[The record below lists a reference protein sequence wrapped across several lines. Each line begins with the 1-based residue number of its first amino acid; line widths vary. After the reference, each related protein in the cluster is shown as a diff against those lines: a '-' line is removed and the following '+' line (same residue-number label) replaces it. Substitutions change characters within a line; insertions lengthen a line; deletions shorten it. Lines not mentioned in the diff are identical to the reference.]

1 MKRMQDDIL
10 KVLLSEEQIAEK
22 VAQIGRQITEDYRD
36 KN

>member
-22 VAQIGRQITEDYRD
+22 VAQIGRQITED
-36 KN
+36 